1 MISYIKGVITDTKPG
16 KIVIENGNIG
26 YEVNVPDNIVGLLQ
40 TQDELVTIYTAM
52 IVREDDISLYGFAD
66 KASLSMFN
74 TLMTVSGVGAKGALA
89 ILSALNVSQLKQAIL
104 FEDIKAITKAN
115 GIGKKIAQ
123 RIALELKDKVGNA
136 DELPGGFT
144 NTQVITKGS
153 AKEEAL
159 FALESLGFSR
169 SEAVNAL
176 STIEENDLT
185 TEEYIKRAL
194 KSRR

>member
-89 ILSALNVSQLKQAIL
+89 ILSALNVAQLKQAIL

-144 NTQVITKGS
+144 NTPVITKGS

-159 FALESLGFSR
+159 LALESLGFSR

-176 STIEENDLT
+176 STIDENDLT